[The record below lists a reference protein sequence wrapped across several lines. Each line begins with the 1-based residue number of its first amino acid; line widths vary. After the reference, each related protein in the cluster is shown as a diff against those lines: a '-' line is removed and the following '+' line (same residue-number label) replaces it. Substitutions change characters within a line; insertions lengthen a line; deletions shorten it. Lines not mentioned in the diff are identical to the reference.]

1 MFSFSVRRAVFT
13 APSAPIISLISN
25 ATPRAVASHV
35 LTYHCHQRRLSS
47 SKPSSPA
54 NGSKGVTEGQ
64 AVPASPSQTR
74 PNGEKKVSRAG
85 RRKAKDSSGST
96 ASKDEAMHNLPSV
109 PSTSHI
115 APGQIAASAFFSL
128 HRPISLTMNFP
139 KAITDEAFAAIF
151 KPRTRSNKPQEVI
164 STLSNTLQTLDS
176 ATGSLKQLN
185 LQDQWNDATEE
196 LRAGTEI
203 QHLDATPG
211 AELLQSTTVPKYAP
225 FTPPPPPVPMS
236 TQEALAA
243 SAEAAQETQQASQQ
257 RTYRAVLT
265 INEST
270 HANGEVTYTAES
282 SPLVAED
289 PPRTFLE
296 RMRIRQERY
305 EEYREQRAEDL
316 KMWAISVKRQR
327 KLKMKKHKYKKLMR
341 RTRNLRRRLDRN

>member
-1 MFSFSVRRAVFT
+1 MGRKRFPEQEGERRRIHREALQAKMRPCTIFPVCPAQVILPPAVST
-13 APSAPIISLISN
+13 IKILVL
-25 ATPRAVASHV
+25 RA
-35 LTYHCHQRRLSS
+35 CILS
-47 SKPSSPA
+47 
-54 NGSKGVTEGQ
+54 Q
-64 AVPASPSQTR
+64 C
-74 PNGEKKVSRAG
+74 RA
-85 RRKAKDSSGST
+85 
-96 ASKDEAMHNLPSV
+96 E
-109 PSTSHI
+109 
-115 APGQIAASAFFSL
+115 IAASAFFSL

>member
-1 MFSFSVRRAVFT
+1 MFSSSVRRAAFT
-13 APSAPIISLISN
+13 APSTPTIPFISN
-25 ATPRAVASHV
+25 ATPRAITSHV
-35 LTYHCHQRRLSS
+35 LSYRCHQRRLSS

-54 NGSKGVTEGQ
+54 DGSKGVAEGQ
-64 AVPASPSQTR
+64 AVPASPSQAR
-74 PNGEKKVSRAG
+74 SNGEKKASRAG
-85 RRKAKDSSGST
+85 RRKGKDLSASS

-128 HRPISLTMNFP
+128 HRPIALTMNFP
-139 KAITDEAFAAIF
+139 KAVTDEAFAAIF
-151 KPRTRSNKPQEVI
+151 KPQTRSSKPQEVI

-203 QHLDATPG
+203 QHLDAAPG
-211 AELLQSTTVPKYAP
+211 TDIPQSTIVPKYAP

-236 TQEALAA
+236 SEESLAA
-243 SAEAAQETQQASQQ
+243 SAEAAQETQQAPQQ

-296 RMRIRQERY
+296 RMWIRQVRY
-305 EEYREQRAEDL
+305 EQYREQRADDL